1 VYSTRH
7 LRVHGPLGVLISV
20 ERAITELVY
29 RSLAAPL
36 VVCYACAGGGK
47 VAQSRDRLPPMKG
60 WVDRTPMPLVRL
72 IGALELAGAA
82 GLILPPLTG
91 IVPVPAVAAAIGLTL
106 IQIGG
111 IVRGRADPAAA
122 DRDRAGAGRGRR
134 DRSHPDPGRRH
145 RRAPV
150 QG

>member
-1 VYSTRH
+1 MRLLPVAVWVYSTRH

-82 GLILPPLTG
+82 GLILPLLTR

-106 IQIGG
+106 IQVGG
-111 IVRGRADPAAA
+111 IVVRLSRDEARPIGLTPDYWYRA
-122 DRDRAGAGRGRR
+122 R
-134 DRSHPDPGRRH
+134 
-145 RRAPV
+145 
-150 QG
+150 